1 MTNSIPD
8 YSNLKAN
15 LSSMTR
21 FFNDQGVNLTESE
34 KAKIKNIFDE
44 SNVEKEKDKNIE
56 EQLTGVERT
65 NFLEKIKQAAPNI
78 YNKIVD
84 FFVSLEVVED
94 MKKHEKESL
103 EMLENENLKNKD
115 SEPSEKFG
123 LI

>member
-1 MTNSIPD
+1 MTNSIPN

-15 LSSMTR
+15 LSSMNS

-44 SNVEKEKDKNIE
+44 SNTEKEKDKNIE

-65 NFLEKIKQAAPNI
+65 NFLDKIKQALPNI

-84 FFVSLEVVED
+84 FYTTVEVVED
-94 MKKHEKESL
+94 LEKKQES
-103 EMLENENLKNKD
+103 NITD
-115 SEPSEKFG
+115 
-123 LI
+123 

>member
-56 EQLTGVERT
+56 EQLTGTERT

>member
-21 FFNDQGVNLTESE
+21 FFNDQGVNLTES
-34 KAKIKNIFDE
+34 
-44 SNVEKEKDKNIE
+44 EKDKNIE

>member
-15 LSSMTR
+15 LSSMNR

-56 EQLTGVERT
+56 EQLTGTERT

>member
-15 LSSMTR
+15 LSSMNR
-21 FFNDQGVNLTESE
+21 FFNDQGINLTESE

-56 EQLTGVERT
+56 EQLTGVERAS
-65 NFLEKIKQAAPNI
+65 FLEKIKQAAPNI